1 MPLDN
6 NLGLVQMI
14 NYYFRV
20 QGLKLFHITINLI
33 LSYSSNPWEW
43 LASNFSL
50 QDCPWIEHLGY
61 GNKGNDQQ
69 LKKFLIVKQILLSRT
84 LGNVKGKYGEYPY
97 WRGNRDLKAKLL
109 QKFSLGTINP
119 IIRILSFWSICQGRV
134 TFGISAVL
142 LLCFALSPRKIE
154 LSFMKDPL
162 NTFIANLSN
171 SSSWY

>member
-1 MPLDN
+1 
-6 NLGLVQMI
+6 MI

-20 QGLKLFHITINLI
+20 LGLKLFHITINLI
-33 LSYSSNPWEW
+33 LSYSFNPWEW

-84 LGNVKGKYGEYPY
+84 LGNVKGKYREYTY

-119 IIRILSFWSICQGRV
+119 IIKNFVILKYLSRTSDFWYFCC
-134 TFGISAVL
+134 A
-142 LLCFALSPRKIE
+142 FALFCFESSENWIIIYER
-154 LSFMKDPL
+154 SFKY
-162 NTFIANLSN
+162 FQSK
-171 SSSWY
+171 SQ

>member
-1 MPLDN
+1 
-6 NLGLVQMI
+6 MI
-14 NYYFRV
+14 DYYFRV

-33 LSYSSNPWEW
+33 LSWLLNPREW

-119 IIRILSFWSICQGRV
+119 IIKILSFWSICQGRV
-134 TFGISAVL
+134 TFGISAL
-142 LLCFALSPRKIE
+142 LLLFFVFSPWKIE
-154 LSFMKDPL
+154 LPFMIDPL
-162 NTFIANLSN
+162 NIFIANLSN
-171 SSSWY
+171 SSLWY